1 MADSQRPSGWAEHE
15 RAQRQAWLRLT
26 ARQRLD
32 WLWEA
37 RAFVLRA
44 LVPRAEEARRRR
56 GLAWG
61 TAPEPPDEP
70 VPEPPEAG

>member
-1 MADSQRPSGWAEHE
+1 MADSQRPSGWADHE

-44 LVPRAEEARRRR
+44 EEARRKR
-56 GLAWG
+56 GLAGG
-61 TAPEPPDEP
+61 TAPPSHGLDCPGAGR
-70 VPEPPEAG
+70 PE